1 MLSKLQSVKLFN
13 CLISRF
19 SAKVQLRSVLIVPPV
34 LQICGLMV
42 FVGYLLLQN
51 GEQAVKKQAV
61 ELQNQ
66 IGDRIEHNLN
76 SYLTSF
82 KQTNQIN
89 GVMAVDLMLPQINK
103 FLSTLKIGRLGKAF
117 IVDRSGRIIA
127 TSKTEAKSNLTN
139 GHKQRLLGSQSQD
152 SLILLTNRHLIQHF
166 GSWKLL
172 LDNQEF
178 QFTEAGARYFVQV
191 KNWQDKSGF
200 DWLIVVV
207 IPEAEFIGQIHQ
219 NLLLTIFLS
228 VAALLVAIEIGFLI
242 ERWII
247 KPIVQLNIIS
257 KKIASGECP
266 HNTAM
271 PRCAELGER
280 GNSLDIISWQLQK
293 SLTVLESQR
302 AEMKVLNEALSAS
315 QSQLTQLQSTQEKLI
330 QSQHICQQQNHAK
343 SEFLANMS
351 HELRTP
357 LNAILG
363 FTQIM
368 SYDNSLSCENKR
380 NLDIINHAG
389 GHLLNLINDILELS
403 KVEAGKSTLNLSNFD
418 LVRLLD
424 RLQDMFRF
432 RAVAQGIQLIF
443 EYTPDIPQYVQTD
456 ESKLRQVLVNLLE
469 NAFKFTKI
477 GSVTL
482 RVSMDTEAQDT
493 RGEEENCGINFS
505 QALIFEVADTGSGIS
520 PQEMNLLFEA
530 FQQTDSGIKSQGGTG
545 LGLAISRKY
554 VQLMGGNITVSSIL
568 DIGSKFTFNIQITPV
583 SGGKITIQQPQ
594 QQVIALAP
602 GQQVYRILVVD
613 DVLES
618 RLVVVKLLSSIG
630 FIVREADNG
639 QEAIAQ
645 WRKWQPHLI
654 FMDMRMPVMDGYE
667 ATKIIKASMVAQ
679 RAKKTLKTD
688 HETLEKV
695 YLQLAAQADTDTGCK
710 CLSNQELHPHGNSSD
725 IYESAKLNT
734 IPSRKETQQQQCVP
748 QTDTV
753 IIALTAS
760 AFEEEHQ
767 KVLSAG
773 GDDFIRKPFTR
784 ELLLDKVKQH
794 LSVKYISQGEIT
806 KTADVHQER
815 QILSPAPEILSEL
828 SQMSP
833 TWLENIHHAAA
844 ICSDD
849 LIFELLQ
856 EVSPAKSQLFQLFR
870 DLASEYQFEK
880 IVELTGKKAE

>member
-1 MLSKLQSVKLFN
+1 M
-13 CLISRF
+13 
-19 SAKVQLRSVLIVPPV
+19 PPV

-42 FVGYLLLQN
+42 FACYLLLQN
-51 GEQAVKKQAV
+51 GEQAVKKQAIQ
-61 ELQNQ
+61 LQNE
-66 IGDRIEHNLN
+66 IGDRIEQNLN

-103 FLSTLKIGRLGKAF
+103 FLSNLKIGHLGKAF
-117 IVDRSGRIIA
+117 IVDRYGRMIA
-127 TSKTEAKSNLTN
+127 TSKTEAKYNFTD
-139 GHKQRLLGSQSQD
+139 GQKQRRLGSQSQD
-152 SLILLTNRHLIQHF
+152 SLILLTNRHLIQRF
-166 GSWKLL
+166 GSWKFLL
-172 LDNQEF
+172 GNQEF
-178 QFTEAGARYFVQV
+178 QFTEAGARYFVQI
-191 KNWQDKSGF
+191 KNWQDEIGF
-200 DWLIVVV
+200 DWLVVVV
-207 IPEAEFIGQIHQ
+207 IPEAEFIEKIHQ
-219 NLLLTIFLS
+219 NLLITILLS

-247 KPIVQLNIIS
+247 KPIVQLNIVS

-266 HNTAM
+266 QITAM
-271 PRCAELGER
+271 QRCAELGEI
-280 GNSLDIISWQLQK
+280 GNSFNIISWQLQK
-293 SLTVLESQR
+293 SLMLLESQR
-302 AEMKVLNEALSAS
+302 AEMNVLNEALSTS

-330 QSQHICQQQNHAK
+330 QSQHISQQQNHAK

-403 KVEAGKSTLNLSNFD
+403 KVEAGKSTLNMSNFD

-424 RLQDMFRF
+424 GLEDMFHF
-432 RAVAQGIQLIF
+432 RAISQGIKLIF

-482 RVSMDTEAQDT
+482 RVSMETEEQEI
-493 RGEEENCGINFS
+493 RGQEENGGINFS
-505 QALIFEVADTGSGIS
+505 QSLIFEVADTGSGIS
-520 PQEMNLLFEA
+520 PQEINLLFEA

-554 VQLMGGNITVSSIL
+554 VQLMGGNISVSSIL
-568 DIGSKFTFNIQITPV
+568 EIGSKFTFNIQITPV
-583 SGGKITIQQPQ
+583 SASQITIQQPP

-667 ATKIIKASMVAQ
+667 ATKIIKASVVGQ
-679 RAKKTLKTD
+679 RVKKTLKTD
-688 HETLEKV
+688 NDRLEKI
-695 YLQLAAQADTDTGCK
+695 YLQLAAQADTDTGYK
-710 CLSNQELHPHGNSSD
+710 CLSNQALHPHGNSSD

-734 IPSRKETQQQQCVP
+734 IPSMKETQQQQCVP
-748 QTDTV
+748 PADTV

-784 ELLLDKVKQH
+784 EVLLDKVKQH

-815 QILSPAPEILSEL
+815 QILSQAPEILREL

-856 EVSPAKSQLFQLFR
+856 EVPPAKSQLFQLFR

-880 IVELTGKKAE
+880 IMELTRTKAE